1 MTGISESEIEEQ
13 ALEWLSE
20 IGWSILHGHD
30 IDANRPMKERDSSE
44 QIVLQGRLQRALS
57 MLNPDLPAEAI
68 EDACRRIASPE
79 GATLESRN
87 RAFHEMLTNGVNVE
101 YQDSNGSI
109 RGSQIRVINEEDPTN
124 GNDWLAVNQFTVKE
138 GRNVRRLDIVLF
150 LNGLP
155 LGVIELKNPSSQS
168 ATIESAWRQ
177 LQTYKNDL
185 DALFSMNEILIV
197 SDVHSARIGTLTS
210 KWEWFKGWRS
220 PNDETQQLKLQVML
234 QEACRPEHFV
244 SLVRDFVVFE
254 NSGIGAPNKILAG
267 YHQFYAARRAVRE
280 TIRAANHN
288 QDGRQGDRR
297 IGVVWHTQ
305 GSGKSLTMAFYAGM
319 VIQEP
324 ALQNPTIVV
333 LTDRNDLD
341 DQLFGTF
348 SRCKD
353 VLRQPPVQAEDRLD
367 LRDKLAVASGGV
379 VFTTIQKF
387 FPENRGDH
395 HPLLSERRNIIVI
408 ADEAHRSQYDFVDG
422 FARHMRD
429 ALPNAS
435 FIGFTGT
442 PIETA
447 DANTRAVFG
456 DYVDIYDIEL
466 SINDKSTVPI
476 YYSRRLAR
484 LELNEDEI
492 PHADADFEE
501 VTEYEEIAQKERLRV
516 QWTGLESL
524 VGSRN
529 RLKQVAR
536 DIVSHFEARQKDML
550 GKAMIVCMSRR
561 ICVELYEEII
571 SIRPEWHNDD
581 DGKGKIKV
589 IMTGSAS
596 DPLEWEPHT
605 RNKTRRL
612 ELAKRFRDEDDPFQ
626 MVLVRDMWLTGFDAP
641 SLHTMYLDKPMHGH
655 RLMQAIARVNRVFR
669 DKPGGLVIDYIGLW
683 QALQHAV
690 ATYTA
695 SRGRGDVFID
705 LEKAVSAMQERY
717 EVCSNMFHGFDWSVW
732 HTGKPGERLQLIPY
746 AQEHILS
753 LEDGKSRFLKTVS
766 ELSRA
771 FALVSTTEQAQAI
784 RDDVGFFQ
792 TVRKALATP
801 APGMKH
807 PDDIDRAIR
816 DIVSK
821 TVESKGV
828 IDVFGYAGL
837 DNPDISILS
846 DEFLSELS
854 GMPQRNL
861 AAEVLEKL
869 LHSEIGQERRRNVVK
884 ARSFA
889 DMLSDAVNSYRD
901 RAIDGVQFFEKL
913 MRVAKSMCETR
924 RRGEETGLS
933 EYELA
938 FYDALATSESAVRIM
953 GEEKLQKISRELVDV
968 VRDVTSPNWKYWES
982 ERARIRRAV
991 KRILRKHG
999 YPPDRQEEA
1008 AHTVLSQAEVFSE
1021 FQAGD

>member
-1 MTGISESEIEEQ
+1 M
-13 ALEWLSE
+13 
-20 IGWSILHGHD
+20 
-30 IDANRPMKERDSSE
+30 
-44 QIVLQGRLQRALS
+44 IV
-57 MLNPDLPAEAI
+57 
-68 EDACRRIASPE
+68 SPE
-79 GATLESRN
+79 GATLGSRN
-87 RAFHEMLTNGVNVE
+87 RAFHKMLTDGVNVE
-101 YQDSNGSI
+101 YQDDDGSI
-109 RGSQIRVINEEDPTN
+109 RGSQVRVINEKDPTG

-138 GRNVRRLDIVLF
+138 GRNVRILDIVLF

-185 DALFSMNEILIV
+185 DSLFSMNEILIV
-197 SDVHSARIGTLTS
+197 SDAHSARIGTLTS
-210 KWEWFKGWRS
+210 KWEWFKGWRA
-220 PNDETQQLKLQVML
+220 PDDETQQLKLQIML
-234 QEACRPEHFV
+234 QEACKPEHFV
-244 SLVRDFVVFE
+244 SLIRDFMVFE
-254 NSGIGAPNKILAG
+254 DDGSGVPNKVLAG

-280 TIRAANHN
+280 TIRASSHS

-319 VIQEP
+319 VIREP

-353 VLRQPPVQAEDRLD
+353 VLRQPPAQAEDRTD
-367 LRDKLAVASGGV
+367 LRDKLSVVSGGV

-387 FPENRGDH
+387 FPENRGDR

-408 ADEAHRSQYDFVDG
+408 ADEAHRSQYDFIDG

-456 DYVDIYDIEL
+456 NYIDVYDIER
-466 SINDKSTVPI
+466 SINDESTVPI

-501 VTEYEEIAQKERLRV
+501 VTEYEEVTRKERLKA
-516 QWTGLESL
+516 QWTSLESL
-524 VGSRN
+524 VGSKN
-529 RLKQVAR
+529 RLKQVAM

-561 ICVELYEEII
+561 ICVELYGEII
-571 SIRPEWHNDD
+571 GIRPEWHSDD

-605 RNKTRRL
+605 RNKTKRL
-612 ELAKRFRDEDDPFQ
+612 ELAKRFRDENDPFQ
-626 MVLVRDMWLTGFDAP
+626 IVLVRDMWLTGFDAP

-695 SRGRGDVFID
+695 SKGRGDVFID
-705 LEKAVSAMQERY
+705 LEKAVTAMQERY
-717 EVCSNMFHGFDWSVW
+717 EICSNMLHGFDWSVW
-732 HTGKPGERLQLIPY
+732 HTGKPDERLQLIPY

-753 LEDGKSRFLKTVS
+753 LEDGKRRFLKTVS

-771 FALVSTTEQAQAI
+771 FALVSTTKQAEAI

-792 TVRKALATP
+792 TVRKALATQ
-801 APGMKH
+801 APGTKH

-846 DEFLSELS
+846 DEFLAELS

-869 LHSEIGQERRRNVVK
+869 LRSEIEQERSKNVVK

-889 DMLSDAVNSYRD
+889 DMLNDAVNRYRD
-901 RAIDGVQFFEKL
+901 SAIDGVQFFEKL
-913 MRVAKSMCETR
+913 MRVAKSMCETKK
-924 RRGEETGLS
+924 RGEETGLS

-953 GEEKLQKISRELVDV
+953 GEEKLQEIARELVDV

-991 KRILRKHG
+991 KRILRKYG